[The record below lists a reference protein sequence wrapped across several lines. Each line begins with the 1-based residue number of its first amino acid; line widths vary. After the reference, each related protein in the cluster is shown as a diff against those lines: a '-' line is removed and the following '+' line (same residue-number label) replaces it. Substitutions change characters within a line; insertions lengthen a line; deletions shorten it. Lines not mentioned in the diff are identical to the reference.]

1 MLFYSMILGNC
12 LICLPLRFINWKK
25 NRTKQNKSC
34 PALNRE
40 WEEPLIKE
48 WKGALNGKDTK
59 MLGGLLTGAT
69 RMQNIISF
77 YLKVLN
83 TLMIKLVT
91 AVS

>member
-1 MLFYSMILGNC
+1 ME
-12 LICLPLRFINWKK
+12 KK
-25 NRTKQNKSC
+25 QNKTKQNKPC

-48 WKGALNGKDTK
+48 WKGALNGKDMK
-59 MLGGLLTGAT
+59 MLGGLLMGAT

-77 YLKVLN
+77 SLKVLN